1 MKWIEDILRA
11 KLGSSKADANP
22 SLDEELW
29 NNIQAGLSQ
38 PANESV
44 SAAGNSTGLNRT
56 AFGVAALFIVVGIG
70 VGLNVDSEKESEKE
84 LELVSEEVSEEV
96 LEVVPEYTPFA
107 ENEGLEQD
115 AKPEPIAVESVSADR
130 LSTDGMSDSQPA
142 SSSEPMIVSRENE
155 QLQEDLGDVDG
166 QPRSSSP
173 SSRSDEPST
182 ETKRRLDKIDGN
194 AEAEAADEKALQA
207 ENPLGELT
215 ESNGSIEGRMIPP
228 MRPINLRFPKSN
240 EPVEAMLNDYATQ
253 ERSISRNLGIRA
265 FGGLTLSDFQYN
277 SEELGTFSDYFHAGS
292 SAGGGIAVDFNF
304 KNQQWSV
311 GLGWLDYAQRLEFEQ
326 TWQSEFVD
334 PAGLISID
342 VDPISGDT
350 LAMET
355 GPVLATASHHRHFRN
370 YNHVNALVIPFEW
383 RKEWLIARWTLGG
396 GLGGQL
402 LLRTGARGHSF
413 TDEDA
418 MNAEVLNVVAF
429 DEGNLPHSRIA
440 WSPFTRLYVGYQ
452 FQPEWRLDASVA
464 LGFQTLGSAGSEQ
477 SNGPGLRQWDG
488 QLRTMQLAAGVTRF
502 FELSRASSVR

>member
-38 PANESV
+38 PANESG

-56 AFGVAALFIVVGIG
+56 AFGVAALFVVVGIAI
-70 VGLNVDSEKESEKE
+70 GLNVESEKE
-84 LELVSEEVSEEV
+84 LEEVSEEVSE
-96 LEVVPEYTPFA
+96 VVPEYTQLVD
-107 ENEGLEQD
+107 NEGLDQD
-115 AKPEPIAVESVSADR
+115 AKPESIADASAAADR
-130 LSTDGMSDSQPA
+130 VSTDRVFDADPS
-142 SSSEPMIVSRENE
+142 SSSEPKTDSSKNV
-155 QLQEDLGDVDG
+155 QLQEDLANVDG
-166 QPRSSSP
+166 QSRNSSP
-173 SSRSDEPST
+173 SSIYDERRT
-182 ETKRRLDKIDGN
+182 EAKERLDENDENDKN
-194 AEAEAADEKALQA
+194 AEETLQPEVA
-207 ENPLGELT
+207 LGELT
-215 ESNGSIEGRMIPP
+215 EPNGPSEGRKIPP
-228 MRPINLRFPKSN
+228 MRPIKLRFTKSN
-240 EPVEAMLNDYATQ
+240 EPVVATLNDYGTQ
-253 ERSISRNLGIRA
+253 ERSVSRSLGIRA
-265 FGGLTLSDFQYN
+265 FGGLTLSDFQYT
-277 SEELGTFSDYFHAGS
+277 SDELGTFSDYFHAGS

-355 GPVLATASHHRHFRN
+355 GPVLVTASNHRHFRN

-413 TDEDA
+413 AEDGSLDA
-418 MNAEVLNVVAF
+418 DLVDVVAF
-429 DEGNLPHSRIA
+429 DDANLPHARIA
-440 WSPFTRLYVGYQ
+440 WSPLARLYVGFQ

-464 LGFQTLGSAGSEQ
+464 MGFQALGSVGGEQ
-477 SNGPGLRQWDG
+477 LNGPGLRQWDG
-488 QLRTMQLAAGVTRF
+488 QLRTLQLAAGVTRF
-502 FELSRASSVR
+502 FELSRASTVN

>member
-1 MKWIEDILRA
+1 MKRIEDILRA
-11 KLGSSKADANP
+11 KLGSSNADANP

-29 NNIQAGLSQ
+29 NNIQAGLTE
-38 PANESV
+38 PATESG

-70 VGLNVDSEKESEKE
+70 VGLNVGSEKESEKE
-84 LELVSEEVSEEV
+84 LELVSEEV
-96 LEVVPEYTPFA
+96 LEVVPEYTQLA
-107 ENEGLEQD
+107 ENEGLVQD
-115 AKPEPIAVESVSADR
+115 AKRESIGEESVSADR
-130 LSTDGMSDSQPA
+130 LLTAGVLDSQPA
-142 SSSEPMIVSRENE
+142 SPSESMTVSGENE
-155 QLQEDLGDVDG
+155 LLQEDLAGVDR

-173 SSRSDEPST
+173 SSLSDEQRS

-194 AEAEAADEKALQA
+194 AEAEDADEKALQA

-228 MRPINLRFPKSN
+228 MKPLNLRFPKNN
-240 EPVEAMLNDYATQ
+240 EPFEAVLNDYATQ
-253 ERSISRNLGIRA
+253 ERSISRNFGIRA

-277 SEELGTFSDYFHAGS
+277 SEELETFSDYFHAGS

-304 KNQQWSV
+304 KNQQWSA

-326 TWQSEFVD
+326 TWQTELVD
-334 PAGLISID
+334 PTGLISID

-413 TDEDA
+413 ADEDA
-418 MNAEVLNVVAF
+418 MNAEVLDVVAF
-429 DEGNLPHSRIA
+429 DEANLPHSRIA

-488 QLRTMQLAAGVTRF
+488 QLRTLQLAAGVTRF
-502 FELSRASSVR
+502 FELSRAPSVN

>member
-1 MKWIEDILRA
+1 MKWIEDILRG

-38 PANESV
+38 
-44 SAAGNSTGLNRT
+44 SATENGSAPGNSTGLNKT

-70 VGLNVDSEKESEKE
+70 VGLNGESEKESEKG
-84 LELVSEEVSEEV
+84 SEEVSEFTQ
-96 LEVVPEYTPFA
+96 LA

-115 AKPEPIAVESVSADR
+115 AKSELISDKSVWADGV
-130 LSTDGMSDSQPA
+130 SSDRVFDAQP
-142 SSSEPMIVSRENE
+142 SSPSEPKTDSSKNV
-155 QLQEDLGDVDG
+155 QLQEDLANVDG

-173 SSRSDEPST
+173 SLLSDVRLT
-182 ETKRRLDKIDGN
+182 DTKERLDENDEN
-194 AEAEAADEKALQA
+194 AEETLQPEVA
-207 ENPLGELT
+207 LGELT
-215 ESNGSIEGRMIPP
+215 EPNGPNEGRMIPP

-253 ERSISRNLGIRA
+253 ERSVLRNLGIRV
-265 FGGLTLSDFQYN
+265 FGGITLSDFEYT
-277 SEELGTFSDYFHAGS
+277 SDELGTFSDYFHAGS

-311 GLGWLDYAQRLEFEQ
+311 GLGWQDYAQRLEFEQ
-326 TWQSEFVD
+326 AWQSEFVD

-355 GPVLATASHHRHFRN
+355 GPVLLTATNQRHFRN

-413 TDEDA
+413 AEDGSLDA
-418 MNAEVLNVVAF
+418 DLVDVVAF
-429 DEGNLPHSRIA
+429 DDANLPHARIA
-440 WSPFTRLYVGYQ
+440 WSPLARLYVGFQ

-464 LGFQTLGSAGSEQ
+464 MGFQALGSVGGEQ
-477 SNGPGLRQWDG
+477 LNGPGLRQWDG
-488 QLRTMQLAAGVTRF
+488 QLRTLQLAAGVTRF
-502 FELSRASSVR
+502 FELSRASSVN

>member
-38 PANESV
+38 PATENA
-44 SAAGNSTGLNRT
+44 SAPGNSTGMNRT
-56 AFGVAALFIVVGIG
+56 AFGVAALFVVVGIG

-84 LELVSEEVSEEV
+84 LEEVSEEVSE
-96 LEVVPEYTPFA
+96 VVPEHTQLA
-107 ENEGLEQD
+107 DNEGLGLA
-115 AKPEPIAVESVSADR
+115 AKRESIGDESVSGDR
-130 LSTDGMSDSQPA
+130 LSTASVFDSQPA
-142 SSSEPMIVSRENE
+142 SPSEPMTVSRENE
-155 QLQEDLGDVDG
+155 QLQEDLADVDG
-166 QPRSSSP
+166 QSRSSSP
-173 SSRSDEPST
+173 SSLSDERRT
-182 ETKRRLDKIDGN
+182 ETKVGLDENNENDEN
-194 AEAEAADEKALQA
+194 AEETLQFEGALV
-207 ENPLGELT
+207 ELT
-215 ESNGSIEGRMIPP
+215 ESNGSIEGRGIPP

-253 ERSISRNLGIRA
+253 EISVSRRFGIRA
-265 FGGLTLSDFQYN
+265 FGGLTLSDFQYT
-277 SEELGTFSDYFHAGS
+277 SDELGTFSDYFHAGS

-304 KNQQWSV
+304 KNQQWSL

-326 TWQSEFVD
+326 TWQTEFVD
-334 PAGLISID
+334 PTGLISID

-440 WSPFTRLYVGYQ
+440 WSPFTRLYVGFQ

-477 SNGPGLRQWDG
+477 SNVPGLRQWDG
-488 QLRTMQLAAGVTRF
+488 QLRTLQIAAGVTRF
-502 FELSRASSVR
+502 FELSRASSVN

>member
-38 PANESV
+38 PANESG
-44 SAAGNSTGLNRT
+44 SEAGNSTWLNMA
-56 AFGVAALFIVVGIG
+56 AFGVASLFIVVGIG
-70 VGLNVDSEKESEKE
+70 VGMNVVLEKESEKE
-84 LELVSEEVSEEV
+84 LELVSE
-96 LEVVPEYTPFA
+96 VVPEYTQFA

-130 LSTDGMSDSQPA
+130 LLTNGMSDSQPA
-142 SSSEPMIVSRENE
+142 SSSEPMIVSRVNE
-155 QLQEDLGDVDG
+155 QLQEDSGDVDG

-194 AEAEAADEKALQA
+194 AEDDEKALQA

-228 MRPINLRFPKSN
+228 MKPLIFRFPKNN
-240 EPVEAMLNDYATQ
+240 EPFEAVLNDYATQ
-253 ERSISRNLGIRA
+253 ERSISRNFGIRA

-277 SEELGTFSDYFHAGS
+277 SEELETFSDYFHAGS

-326 TWQSEFVD
+326 TWQTEFVD
-334 PAGLISID
+334 PTGLISID

-355 GPVLATASHHRHFRN
+355 GPVMATASHHRHFRN

-413 TDEDA
+413 ANEDA
-418 MNAEVLNVVAF
+418 MNAEVLDVVAF
-429 DEGNLPHSRIA
+429 DEANLPHSRIA

-488 QLRTMQLAAGVTRF
+488 QLRTLQLAAGVTRF
-502 FELSRASSVR
+502 FELSRASSVE

>member
-1 MKWIEDILRA
+1 MKWIEDLLRA
-11 KLGSSKADANP
+11 KLGDSKADANP

-29 NNIQAGLSQ
+29 NNIHAGLSQ

-44 SAAGNSTGLNRT
+44 STAGNSTGLNRT

-84 LELVSEEVSEEV
+84 LELVSEEVSE
-96 LEVVPEYTPFA
+96 VVPEHA
-107 ENEGLEQD
+107 QLADNEGLGQD
-115 AKPEPIAVESVSADR
+115 AKRESIGDESVSADR
-130 LSTDGMSDSQPA
+130 LSTASVFDSQPA
-142 SSSEPMIVSRENE
+142 SPSEPMTVSRKNE
-155 QLQEDLGDVDG
+155 QLQEDVADVDG
-166 QPRSSSP
+166 QSRSSSH
-173 SSRSDEPST
+173 SSLSDERRT
-182 ETKRRLDKIDGN
+182 ETKVGLDENNENDEN
-194 AEAEAADEKALQA
+194 AEETLQSESALVK
-207 ENPLGELT
+207 LT
-215 ESNGSIEGRMIPP
+215 ESNGSIEGRIIPP
-228 MRPINLRFPKSN
+228 MKPLNLRFPKNN
-240 EPVEAMLNDYATQ
+240 EPFEAVLNDYATQ

-265 FGGLTLSDFQYN
+265 FGGLTLSDFQYK

-326 TWQSEFVD
+326 TWQTEFVD
-334 PAGLISID
+334 PTGLISID

-464 LGFQTLGSAGSEQ
+464 LGFQTLGSVGIEQ

>member
-38 PANESV
+38 PANESG
-44 SAAGNSTGLNRT
+44 SEAGNSTWLNMT
-56 AFGVAALFIVVGIG
+56 AFGVASLFIVVGIG
-70 VGLNVDSEKESEKE
+70 VGMNVVLEKESEKE
-84 LELVSEEVSEEV
+84 LELVSE
-96 LEVVPEYTPFA
+96 VVPEYTQFA

-130 LSTDGMSDSQPA
+130 LLTNGMSDSQPA
-142 SSSEPMIVSRENE
+142 SSSEPMIVSRVNE
-155 QLQEDLGDVDG
+155 QLQEDSGDVYG

-182 ETKRRLDKIDGN
+182 EKKRRLDKIDGN
-194 AEAEAADEKALQA
+194 AEDDEKALQA

-215 ESNGSIEGRMIPP
+215 ESNGFIEGRMIPP
-228 MRPINLRFPKSN
+228 MKPLIFRFPKNN
-240 EPVEAMLNDYATQ
+240 EPFEAVLNDYATQ
-253 ERSISRNLGIRA
+253 ERSISRNFGIRA

-277 SEELGTFSDYFHAGS
+277 SEELETFSDYFHAGS

-326 TWQSEFVD
+326 TWQTEFVD
-334 PAGLISID
+334 PTGLISID

-355 GPVLATASHHRHFRN
+355 GPVMATASHHRHFRN

-413 TDEDA
+413 ANEDA
-418 MNAEVLNVVAF
+418 MNAEVLDVVAF
-429 DEGNLPHSRIA
+429 DEANLPHSRIA

-464 LGFQTLGSAGSEQ
+464 LGFKTLGSAGSEQ

-488 QLRTMQLAAGVTRF
+488 QLRTLQLAAGVTRF
-502 FELSRASSVR
+502 FELSRASSVE